1 MTAWLLTYLLH
12 STLFLALTWLA
23 ARGPLRRRPALEEA
37 AWRFALVAAL
47 VTASVQLAA
56 GYTPLAGRWGLGA
69 PSVAAVESPAAPAAL
84 HLPGRTPPAARIAL
98 RSVALAPTAPVTPAA
113 PLRSLPWS
121 ALLAGLWMA
130 GAVALGARWLA
141 AHLYLSRR
149 LRARPEVVGG
159 DMHRLLSRLA
169 GEAGLGEQVRL
180 SCSSRLPVPIAL
192 GLRRREIC
200 VPPRAL
206 ASLSPEQQEGMLAHE
221 LAHLV
226 RRDPFWL
233 AFSHFLAS
241 VLFVQP
247 LNFVAR
253 RRLRELSELRSDEW
267 AVGQTGRPLSLARC
281 LAEVAGWSFQPLGSL
296 VAPGMAD
303 RPSHLA
309 HRIRRLLSD
318 TRSPENRV
326 HPLWLAAGMA
336 ILLVTVV
343 AAAPNIAPKSAPK
356 SAPAASSPAE
366 PSVVTTATAGDSP
379 VLAGPGTPSE
389 RSDRTSLVA
398 EIAAEIAPKAAPK
411 IAERAAGA
419 PELAGLDDTVDR
431 LVEEKLSGLDAEL
444 DNLYDRDHLSEA
456 DEKELNA
463 QISAIDAQIEQ
474 SMKPSMEEAEKRM
487 DAMMKEFANSR
498 TWKDL
503 EARAKELE
511 QKSRLSDADIAKITA
526 NAEKMAAE
534 SQKMGHLTEEQR
546 EAFRKQAREMA
557 KQAREMAEMGRL
569 TDKERAE
576 IDELSRKV
584 REEQQRFMKDHA
596 AEIETMRQQI
606 REQAARMREEI
617 KRRVESDPK
626 LKEKLDR
633 HLSVMDKERA
643 DERKKRRDERERL
656 RKEEKDHS
664 GAVSGGVRGGVKGGV
679 AGGVEGGVV
688 GGVAGGVAGGV
699 PAAPPAQQ

>member
-12 STLFLALTWLA
+12 STLFLALAWLA

-37 AWRFALVAAL
+37 AWRFALMAAL

-69 PSVAAVESPAAPAAL
+69 PSVAVVSPSTPVAL
-84 HLPGRTPPAARIAL
+84 HLPGRIPPAARMAL
-98 RSVALAPTAPVTPAA
+98 RSVAVSPVARPAA
-113 PLRSLPWS
+113 PVRSLPWS

-159 DMHRLLSRLA
+159 DMHRLLGRLA

-281 LAEVAGWSFQPLGSL
+281 LTEVAGWSFQPLGSL

-309 HRIRRLLSD
+309 YRIRRLLSD

-336 ILLVTVV
+336 VLLVTVV
-343 AAAPNIAPKSAPK
+343 AAAPKI
-356 SAPAASSPAE
+356 APAAPSPAE
-366 PSVVTTATAGDSP
+366 PAVLAPAPAGDGP
-379 VLAGPGTPSE
+379 VLAGPGTQSE

-411 IAERAAGA
+411 IAEKANTASA

-444 DNLYDRDHLSEA
+444 DNLYDRDHLSAA
-456 DEKELNA
+456 DEKELDA

-487 DAMMKEFANSR
+487 DAMMKDFANSR

-511 QKSRLSDADIAKITA
+511 QKARLSDADIAKITA
-526 NAEKMAAE
+526 NAEKMAADA
-534 SQKMGHLTEEQR
+534 QKMGRLTEEQK
-546 EAFRKQAREMA
+546 EAFRKQAQEAA

-569 TDKERAE
+569 TAKERAE
-576 IDELSRKV
+576 IDELSRKA

-626 LKEKLDR
+626 LKERLDR

-643 DERKKRRDERERL
+643 DERKKRDEERERR
-656 RKEEKDHS
+656 RKEEKEKDHS
-664 GAVSGGVRGGVKGGV
+664 GAVSGGARGGVKGGV
-679 AGGVEGGVV
+679 AGGVT
-688 GGVAGGVAGGV
+688 GGVAGGVEGGVAGGV
-699 PAAPPAQQ
+699 SASPPARG